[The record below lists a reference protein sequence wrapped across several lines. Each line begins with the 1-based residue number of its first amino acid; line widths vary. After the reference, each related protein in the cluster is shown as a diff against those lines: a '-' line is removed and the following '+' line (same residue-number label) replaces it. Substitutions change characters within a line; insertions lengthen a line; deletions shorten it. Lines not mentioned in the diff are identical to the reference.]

1 MPKFIDH
8 HAKLPPK
15 TPEEVEMMKAFVREG
30 KPDAFGTKILEG
42 YFTATGGG
50 YCVCEAPNAD
60 SVVKSHEAM
69 GVPLDKSAVEEI
81 AGTLT

>member
-1 MPKFIDH
+1 
-8 HAKLPPK
+8 
-15 TPEEVEMMKAFVREG
+15 MMKAFVREG
-30 KPDAFGTKILEG
+30 KPDGFGTRILEG

-50 YCVCEAPNAD
+50 YCVCEAPDAD

-69 GVPLDKSAVEEI
+69 GVPVDKSMVEEI

>member
-1 MPKFIDH
+1 VIRPLTR
-8 HAKLPPK
+8 AGR
-15 TPEEVEMMKAFVREG
+15 TPAAWSC
-30 KPDAFGTKILEG
+30 DAFGTKILEG

-50 YCVCEAPNAD
+50 YCVCEAPDAA

>member
-1 MPKFIDH
+1 
-8 HAKLPPK
+8 
-15 TPEEVEMMKAFVREG
+15 MMKAFVREG

-50 YCVCEAPNAD
+50 YCVCEAPNVD